1 MRFFTPVGV
10 YTLAYFLSIVRL
22 PFAIIP
28 YLCKVG
34 LLRLMGNWLQRHWDD
49 YFLQAVRIVGDFL
62 NVIVTAVCFYL
73 TPTWVQI
80 PALRVLFFLA
90 LMAEMIR
97 LTTEKGVML
106 ISAFWQSI
114 PHRKIATWLV
124 KGLPAKVKPAYCA
137 YYALDDEERLAQ
149 VLLKLRTFAAGNERA
164 AQKLSY
170 VHAFRII
177 PETVGLR
184 CGQVRDVAR
193 GEIFIHARWTNQPD
207 LLFGLALRRSP
218 WLFDPRNLQRPFYY
232 RTQANRLMTLTVF
245 ENAALSPWYAIYQ
258 FGHEVKSARYDA
270 FYRILSGLGIHAE
283 TLVQEDGT
291 YAFESLAVFLK
302 VISPKRPL
310 HHIWTDEEVLL
321 ALNVPEQISLPS
333 ALEIAVR
340 YTYPLSY
347 VEKILMPKIQSSRE
361 NASRTT

>member
-1 MRFFTPVGV
+1 MRFSTPVWV
-10 YTLAYFLSIVRL
+10 YALVYFLSIARL

-28 YLCKVG
+28 YLSKIG
-34 LLRLMGNWLQRHWDD
+34 LLRLIGNWLQRHWDD
-49 YFLQAVRIVGDFL
+49 YYLQAVRIVGDFL
-62 NVIVTAVCFYL
+62 NVIVTVACFYL
-73 TPTWVQI
+73 TPTWMQI
-80 PALRVLFFLA
+80 PALRVLFLLA
-90 LMAEMIR
+90 LMAEIIR
-97 LTTEKGVML
+97 LVTEKGVML
-106 ISAFWQSI
+106 ISAGWQCM
-114 PHRKIATWLV
+114 PHREIANWLA
-124 KGLPAKVKPAYCA
+124 KRSLAKVMPAYCA
-137 YYALDDEERLAQ
+137 YYALGDEERLAK

-164 AQKLSY
+164 AQILSY

-193 GEIFIHARWTNQPD
+193 GEIFIHARWTNQPG
-207 LLFGLALRRSP
+207 LLIGIALRRSP

-270 FYRILSGLGIHAE
+270 FYRILSGVGIRAE

-302 VISPKRPL
+302 IIRPKRTL
-310 HHIWTDEEVLL
+310 RYLWTDEEVLL
-321 ALNVPEQISLPS
+321 ALKRPEQISLPS

-347 VEKILMPKIQSSRE
+347 VEEILRPKIQSARE